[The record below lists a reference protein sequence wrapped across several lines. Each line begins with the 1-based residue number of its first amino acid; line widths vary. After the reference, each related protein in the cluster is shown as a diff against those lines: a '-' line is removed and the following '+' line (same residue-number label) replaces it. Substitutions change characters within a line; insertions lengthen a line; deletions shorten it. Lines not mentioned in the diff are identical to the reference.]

1 VTPGELRQ
9 RAPSALTR
17 RGMVKVPRITAY
29 FWIIKV
35 LTTAQGESTSDY
47 LVHRFNPYL
56 AVVAGLV
63 VFMISLV
70 LQLRARRYIAWV
82 YWFAVVMVAVFGTM
96 VADVLHI
103 EFGIPYAVSS
113 AFFAA
118 ALAVVFIV
126 WYRVERTLSI
136 HSIYTLRRELF
147 YWATVLATFALGTA
161 VGDMTATTLGLGY
174 FASAIL
180 FTVVI
185 VIPAV
190 AYRWLGM
197 NSIFA
202 FWFAYVIT
210 RPLGASYA
218 DWMGVSHS
226 RGGLDYG
233 RGPVA
238 LGLTVVI
245 VALVGYMAAG
255 RRDVPQENVPVRV
268 PGRASGRASGR
279 ARHRRPLA

>member
-1 VTPGELRQ
+1 
-9 RAPSALTR
+9 
-17 RGMVKVPRITAY
+17 MVKVPQITAY

-56 AVVAGLV
+56 AVIAGFV
-63 VFMISLV
+63 VFVIALV
-70 LQLRARRYIAWV
+70 LQLRVRRYIAWV

-113 AFFAA
+113 SFFAV
-118 ALAVVFIV
+118 ALTLIFIL
-126 WYRVERTLSI
+126 WYRTERTLSI
-136 HSIYTLRRELF
+136 HSVYTPRRELF

-161 VGDMTATTLGLGY
+161 VGDMTATTLRLGY

-185 VIPAV
+185 VIPAA

-210 RPLGASYA
+210 RPLGASYS
-218 DWMGVSHS
+218 DWMGVSHY

-245 VALVGYMAAG
+245 AALVAYLAVS
-255 RRDVPQENVPVRV
+255 RRDVPEENGAVRA
-268 PGRASGRASGR
+268 PTR
-279 ARHRRPLA
+279 ARHRRMSA

>member
-1 VTPGELRQ
+1 
-9 RAPSALTR
+9 
-17 RGMVKVPRITAY
+17 
-29 FWIIKV
+29 
-35 LTTAQGESTSDY
+35 
-47 LVHRFNPYL
+47 
-56 AVVAGLV
+56 
-63 VFMISLV
+63 
-70 LQLRARRYIAWV
+70 
-82 YWFAVVMVAVFGTM
+82 MVAVFGTM

-103 EFGIPYAVSS
+103 EFGIPYADSS

-118 ALAVVFIV
+118 ALTVIFIV
-126 WYRVERTLSI
+126 WHRTERTLSI
-136 HSIYTLRRELF
+136 HSVYTPRRELF

-161 VGDMTATTLGLGY
+161 VGDTTATTLRLGY
-174 FASAIL
+174 FASGVV

-185 VIPAV
+185 AVPAV

-218 DWMGVSHS
+218 DWLGVSHH

-245 VALVGYMAAG
+245 VALVAYMAAS
-255 RRDVPQENVPVRV
+255 RRDVPEENGAVRA
-268 PGRASGRASGR
+268 RAG
-279 ARHRRPLA
+279 ARHRRTLA

>member
-1 VTPGELRQ
+1 
-9 RAPSALTR
+9 
-17 RGMVKVPRITAY
+17 MVKVPQITAY

-47 LVHRFNPYL
+47 LVHRINPYL
-56 AVVAGLV
+56 AVIVSGAVLV
-63 VFMISLV
+63 VSLV
-70 LQLRARRYIAWV
+70 LQLSVRRYMAWA

-103 EFGIPYAVSS
+103 VLGIPYAVSS
-113 AFFAA
+113 GFFAA
-118 ALAVVFIV
+118 ALTVIFIL
-126 WYRVERTLSI
+126 WYRTERTLSI
-136 HSIYTLRRELF
+136 HSICTLRREMF

-161 VGDMTATTLGLGY
+161 VGDMTATTLRLGY
-174 FASAIL
+174 LASAIM
-180 FTVVI
+180 FTAVI
-185 VIPAV
+185 AVPAV

-197 NSIFA
+197 NSILA

-218 DWMGVSHS
+218 DWMGVSHG

-238 LGLTVVI
+238 VGLTVVI
-245 VALVGYMAAG
+245 VVLVGYMAASRKDTPDEG
-255 RRDVPQENVPVRV
+255 ELTP
-268 PGRASGRASGR
+268 ASAP
-279 ARHRRPLA
+279 ARHRRSLT